1 MEDILK
7 ILLLALIQGV
17 TEFLPISSSGHLVIA
32 KYFLNLREG
41 GATLEIILHAGT
53 LFSIL
58 FFYRN
63 RLIEIIKNLTNKEHE
78 EWSYFRFILIAII
91 PIFIIG
97 MFYSKNIELFYNDPF
112 FTSCLLILT
121 GIFLISSNFF
131 KIGILKLSKTS
142 AFIIGLGQMLAILPG
157 ISRSGMTIGLAK
169 LFGIESKKA
178 AEFSFLIV
186 IPVLCGVLILFL
198 ILEETESFYSS
209 DLLLLGFI
217 ISALVGYLALSWLV
231 SILIKGHFWYFGV
244 YCILLGSICLFILL

>member
-7 ILLLALIQGV
+7 ILLLAIIQGV

-63 RLIEIIKNLTNKEHE
+63 RLIEIIKNLTNKDHE

-97 MFYSKNIELFYNDPF
+97 MLYSKNIELFYNDPF

-131 KIGILKLSKTS
+131 KIGILKLSKKS

-186 IPVLCGVLILFL
+186 IPVLCGVLIRFL

>member
-7 ILLLALIQGV
+7 ILLLAIIQGV

-63 RLIEIIKNLTNKEHE
+63 RLIEIIKNLTNKDHE

-97 MFYSKNIELFYNDPF
+97 MLYSKNIELFYNDPF

-186 IPVLCGVLILFL
+186 IPVLCGVLIRFL